1 MPLTRTGSCDQA
13 GIALIET
20 LITIV
25 VVALGMLGILA
36 MLINGLKLTSSS
48 SYRTTAS
55 LQAQAMAEKLRA
67 NPGIIFTPATTTTVT
82 FTTPT
87 GGASSTDCL
96 KTTGCT
102 SGAFVATS
110 LATWREQLAT
120 VLPNGKG
127 TVCQDSANGAP
138 TPATDTWN
146 CTSSSGS
153 APVLVKIC
161 WNESKIQASAPSL
174 ANGWMCVSE
183 GI

>member
-1 MPLTRTGSCDQA
+1 MSLNRKASMQE

-67 NPGIIFTPATTTTVT
+67 NPSIVFTPASTTTVT
-82 FTTPT
+82 FTTP
-87 GGASSTDCL
+87 GGSTFTTDCI

-102 SGAFVATS
+102 SDRFVPTH
-110 LATWREQLAT
+110 LKIWREQLAT

-127 TVCQDSANGAP
+127 TVCQDSADGAP

-146 CTSSSGS
+146 CTNTSGS
-153 APVLVKIC
+153 APIVVKVC
-161 WNESKIQASAPSL
+161 WNESRVQASAPSL
-174 ANGWMCVSE
+174 TNGWMCVSE